1 MTNKLVPVNS
11 PVLSEN
17 DIQEQVNVIQR
28 LMKKIMQKDVHYGV
42 IPGCGNKP
50 ALLKPG
56 SEKILSTF
64 RIAVDPVVED
74 LSTDDEVKYR
84 ILARG
89 VNWQTG
95 TYLGSGVGVASS
107 DEEKYKWK
115 KASCKEEYDE
125 TPENRKRIKYGRDQ
139 RGQSLKIFQVRQNP
153 ADVANTILK
162 MAKKRAQ
169 IDMTLTVTAA
179 SDIFTQDID
188 ETVAEE
194 VVSAKPDVAQPKA
207 KEVEPEEK
215 PEPETEISPQIMFT
229 IARDAGVPQAK
240 IKAMMKKCYKKETT
254 DKLTVNELKEL
265 VEWIES
271 GEANGK

>member
-1 MTNKLVPVNS
+1 MKNEQLVPTNS
-11 PVLSEN
+11 MTLSEN

-42 IPGCGNKP
+42 IPGCGIKP

-64 RIAVDPVVED
+64 RIAVDPIIED
-74 LSTDDEVKYR
+74 CSSEDEVSYR
-84 ILARG
+84 VLARG

-107 DEEKYKWK
+107 NEEKYKWK
-115 KASCKEEYDE
+115 KASCKEEFEE

-139 RGQSLKIFQVRQNP
+139 RGQALKIFQIRQNP

-188 ETVAEE
+188 ETEGEE
-194 VVSAKPDVAQPKA
+194 VKSAKPA
-207 KEVEPEEK
+207 VEMPRETQPEEN
-215 PEPETEISPQIMFT
+215 PEREESEITPAAMFA
-229 IARDAGVPQAK
+229 IAREAGIPQVK
-240 IKAMMKKCYKKETT
+240 IKAMMKKVYKKEATA
-254 DKLTVNELKEL
+254 DLTEKELKEII
-265 VEWIES
+265 EWIKTS
-271 GEANGK
+271 GK